1 MASVKRDAA
10 ASRKACDMER
20 RREWGQKYADQ
31 EKVLHDGN
39 GPKTTTFHDY
49 DLEVLG
55 VPYEALPLPMKHTVD
70 VTATPCTSMKPYL
83 GTISLLWL
91 LWLMVPFKNLNL
103 DTYVCKYWIIYYS
116 SLFT

>member
-55 VPYEALPLPMKHTVD
+55 VPYEALPFANETYRGRHSYTLHINETV
-70 VTATPCTSMKPYL
+70 PWYHF
-83 GTISLLWL
+83 
-91 LWLMVPFKNLNL
+91 PFMTFVANGAFQEFKLR
-103 DTYVCKYWIIYYS
+103 YICM
-116 SLFT
+116 